1 MALLHFGGCAG
12 DFMRGRQ
19 IGDQELNRQVGNRGG
34 QFRGAALS
42 CGLIAVDDEDASARL
57 LKAHGYRPAYSLR
70 AAADQRDAA
79 RERRDVLICLH
90 AAREYTLLTMELGI
104 NTDWSYRGLPAVV
117 LENRYLRVVMLPCA
131 GAKILQITYKPL
143 DADLLWENPRTQP
156 ARLPMNS
163 RYDDVWSGG
172 WDELFPNDE
181 ATLIDGEAYPDHGEL
196 WTADWRAEA
205 ISSADE
211 VGVRLRVATPI
222 SAIAFEKTISLRR
235 DSTQLLFRHA
245 LRNPGPLPF
254 PFLWKQ
260 HPAFAVSSAHRIDF
274 PEMQVVREPAFP
286 GTLGGASPSF
296 AWPHALIDGE
306 AVDLRR
312 IPDAA
317 ARQLYFF
324 YGTQMQA
331 GWCALTNTATRL
343 ACGLVF
349 DQKVF
354 PSCWLFASYG
364 GWRGH
369 NVAVLEPCTGYPVD
383 FAAMRAADR
392 HRSLAPGGT
401 LETRVLFAVQEG
413 VGSVGCIEPDG
424 RIVGG

>member
-1 MALLHFGGCAG
+1 M
-12 DFMRGRQ
+12 RQ
-19 IGDQELNRQVGNRGG
+19 IGGEELHREVRSAGS
-34 QFRGAALS
+34 QFRGTALAGES
-42 CGLIAVDDEDASARL
+42 IVVDDEDAGSRRLEAR
-57 LKAHGYRPAYSLR
+57 GNRPAYPLGTT
-70 AAADQRDAA
+70 ADQGDAA
-79 RERRDVLICLH
+79 RERSGVLICLH
-90 AAREYTLLTMELGI
+90 AVPEYTLLTMELDI
-104 NTDWSYRGLPAVV
+104 NTDWSYRGLPAVL
-117 LENRYLRVVMLPCA
+117 LENRYLRVVILPSA

-143 DADLLWENPRTQP
+143 DADLLWENQRARP

-196 WTADWRAEA
+196 WTADWRAEPT
-205 ISSADE
+205 SCADE

-235 DSTQLLFRHA
+235 DSTQLSFRHA
-245 LRNPGPLPF
+245 LHNPGAVPF
-254 PFLWKQ
+254 PFLWKL
-260 HPAFAVSSAHRIDF
+260 HPAFAVSSSHRIDF
-274 PEMQVVREPAFP
+274 PAMQVVPEPAFP
-286 GTLGGASPSF
+286 GTLVGAPSSF
-296 AWPHALIDGE
+296 DWPHAQIDGQ

-324 YGTQMQA
+324 YGTRMQA

-349 DQKVF
+349 DQEVF
-354 PSCWLFASYG
+354 PNCWLFASYG

-401 LETRVLFAVQEG
+401 LETRVLFTVQEG
-413 VGSVGCIEPDG
+413 VESVGRIEPDG
-424 RIVGG
+424 RIIGGQP